1 MNEKKEI
8 EPRNIAITEFNQEK
22 LSIEQIINIRNRSQ
36 TLKPNNFK
44 FTPHLYPK
52 KNNINVSPIH
62 NYFKSNEEKT
72 NISLTQSLLLKRS
85 PDSFSSPNSEELN
98 ENNNKELYD
107 DSSFEND
114 FELSYSSNENKNEI
128 KEESKIKELKNE
140 FKNKIK
146 ERKYSK
152 EYENILILDKNK
164 FSLNYEEKQKSIF
177 KKHIEKEFLLD
188 TNIYN
193 DNPAR
198 HSYSNQ
204 NIPRILRILVSTCE
218 EKKMYSTN
226 KLLRMSSKI

>member
-1 MNEKKEI
+1 MNEIKEN
-8 EPRNIAITEFNQEK
+8 EPKNIAVFEFKDEDSSLEK
-22 LSIEQIINIRNRSQ
+22 INSLRNRSH
-36 TLKPNNFK
+36 TLNVTHLKI
-44 FTPHLYPK
+44 TPHIQPK
-52 KNNINVSPIH
+52 QNNTNVSPIH

-177 KKHIEKEFLLD
+177 KKHIEKEFLLN

-193 DNPAR
+193 ENPAR

>member
-107 DSSFEND
+107 DLKHQNEKIEKIAFKGNN
-114 FELSYSSNENKNEI
+114 SNNLFYNKNYTEKWNDDSYEDEDSI
-128 KEESKIKELKNE
+128 KINEKIVN
-140 FKNKIK
+140 
-146 ERKYSK
+146 
-152 EYENILILDKNK
+152 D
-164 FSLNYEEKQKSIF
+164 
-177 KKHIEKEFLLD
+177 IEK
-188 TNIYN
+188 TVGY
-193 DNPAR
+193 
-198 HSYSNQ
+198 
-204 NIPRILRILVSTCE
+204 RIRE
-218 EKKMYSTN
+218 
-226 KLLRMSSKI
+226 